1 VGEPAKK
8 IDRRRAPET
17 AARIL
22 DAAESLFSLR
32 GYHGV
37 SLRDIATEAEV
48 QVALTHYHFGSKE
61 ELFSAVLERRAE
73 EHALGIAGALAE
85 ARAVSGSSKERRE
98 AVIRAFIMPIVDKSM
113 RGGPGW
119 KNYIRLLALVA
130 NMPQEEGFVSPFRS
144 NYDHLIASYVDA
156 LHDIHPEMSEG
167 DVHWCFFFFQAM
179 TTHILV
185 ESGMLDRQSSGRFK
199 SNDLDAMVDKL
210 VSFVAAGFTGLGAK

>member
-1 VGEPAKK
+1 MGEPAKK

-98 AVIRAFIMPIVDKSM
+98 AVIRAFID
-113 RGGPGW
+113 G
-119 KNYIRLLALVA
+119 
-130 NMPQEEGFVSPFRS
+130 
-144 NYDHLIASYVDA
+144 
-156 LHDIHPEMSEG
+156 
-167 DVHWCFFFFQAM
+167 
-179 TTHILV
+179 
-185 ESGMLDRQSSGRFK
+185 
-199 SNDLDAMVDKL
+199 
-210 VSFVAAGFTGLGAK
+210 